1 MLVEV
6 VSAEKDAVNA
16 CFGPAAYGLMR
27 QPEVGVIS
35 AVPDRLERRRK
46 SRCARGT
53 FRAAHHR
60 FLSLTYDNIGRSNR
74 EDENTVLKELV
85 PIEACLNSS
94 KAGLSGF

>member
-1 MLVEV
+1 MLW
-6 VSAEKDAVNA
+6 
-16 CFGPAAYGLMR
+16 GGLFLR
-27 QPEVGVIS
+27 EDRLRAPIPLLRELRRVIS
-35 AVPDRLERRRK
+35 ANQ
-46 SRCARGT
+46 RGT